1 MAHNESVGAPALNT
15 NIESGGFDE
24 KRGIEPVPGP
34 AAPTTQKVAADDED
48 EDEDIDALIEDLES
62 QDGHQV
68 EEEEEET
75 PGGGRTVPEDMLQT
89 DSRVGL
95 TESEVIA
102 RRKKYGLNQMKEE
115 KENHFLKF
123 LSFFVGPIQ
132 FVMEVSLKNLLHQFI
147 HPPTLPVMFLLLD
160 QTTTQQL
167 HHLSHSFCP
176 LLHSSHPVLR
186 KTGGG
191 RELCAWFFFSFLRG
205 VQSTDST

>member
-1 MAHNESVGAPALNT
+1 MADNRAAGAPALDT

-24 KRGIEPVPGP
+24 KRTVEPVPAGDVP
-34 AAPTTQKVAADDED
+34 PQKTTKEVVEEE

-62 QDGHQV
+62 EDGHQA
-68 EEEEEET
+68 EEEEDDN

-95 TESEVIA
+95 TEAEVLA

-132 FVMEVSLKNLLHQFI
+132 FVMEVSH
-147 HPPTLPVMFLLLD
+147 
-160 QTTTQQL
+160 
-167 HHLSHSFCP
+167 
-176 LLHSSHPVLR
+176 
-186 KTGGG
+186 
-191 RELCAWFFFSFLRG
+191 
-205 VQSTDST
+205 